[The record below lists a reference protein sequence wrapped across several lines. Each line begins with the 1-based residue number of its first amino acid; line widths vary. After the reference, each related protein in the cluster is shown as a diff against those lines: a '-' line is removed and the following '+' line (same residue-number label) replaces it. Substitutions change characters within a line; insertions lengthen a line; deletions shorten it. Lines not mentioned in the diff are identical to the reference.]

1 MTNTLI
7 TYYNLINKKVKEQNM
22 KRAKEFRRQAWNSI
36 RGKWGT
42 LVITY
47 LVYLVIFGCVGA
59 LSVIPSLGAVLG
71 SIVTLIITGPFSL
84 GLSIISLNIVRGDN
98 VTVNNL
104 FVGFKRFLDAFLA
117 NLINGILIALWSLLF
132 IIPGIIKGYSYS
144 MTYYI
149 LADNPSMTANDA
161 RKKSM
166 VIMRGNKWRLFC
178 LQLSFIGWLLLCVLT
193 LGILTLWISP
203 YIQTAT
209 AAFYEDISAP
219 LKANYDNMVEN
230 ENIAEDT

>member
-1 MTNTLI
+1 
-7 TYYNLINKKVKEQNM
+7 M

-42 LVITY
+42 LAITY
-47 LVYLVIFGCVGA
+47 LVYLVIFGCVGV

-203 YIQTAT
+203 YIQTTT

-230 ENIAEDT
+230 ENIAKDA

>member
-1 MTNTLI
+1 
-7 TYYNLINKKVKEQNM
+7 M

-36 RGKWGT
+36 SGKWGT

>member
-1 MTNTLI
+1 
-7 TYYNLINKKVKEQNM
+7 
-22 KRAKEFRRQAWNSI
+22 
-36 RGKWGT
+36 
-42 LVITY
+42 
-47 LVYLVIFGCVGA
+47 
-59 LSVIPSLGAVLG
+59 
-71 SIVTLIITGPFSL
+71 
-84 GLSIISLNIVRGDN
+84 
-98 VTVNNL
+98 
-104 FVGFKRFLDAFLA
+104 
-117 NLINGILIALWSLLF
+117 
-132 IIPGIIKGYSYS
+132 

-161 RKKSM
+161 RRKSM
-166 VIMRGNKWRLFC
+166 DIMRGNKWRLFC

>member
-1 MTNTLI
+1 
-7 TYYNLINKKVKEQNM
+7 M

-42 LVITY
+42 LAITY
-47 LVYLVIFGCVGA
+47 LVYFVIFGCVGA

-117 NLINGILIALWSLLF
+117 NLINGILIVLWSLLF
-132 IIPGIIKGYSYS
+132 IIPGIIKGYSCS

-166 VIMRGNKWRLFC
+166 DIMRGNKWRLFC

-203 YIQTAT
+203 YIQTTT

-230 ENIAEDT
+230 ENIAKDA

>member
-166 VIMRGNKWRLFC
+166 DIMRGNKWRLFC

-219 LKANYDNMVEN
+219 LKANYDNMVDN
-230 ENIAEDT
+230 EKIAEDT

>member
-1 MTNTLI
+1 M
-7 TYYNLINKKVKEQNM
+7 KK
-22 KRAKEFRRQAWNSI
+22 AKEFRRQAWNSI
-36 RGKWGT
+36 RGKRGS
-42 LVITY
+42 LVIPY

-166 VIMRGNKWRLFC
+166 DIMRGNKWRLFC

-230 ENIAEDT
+230 ENIAEDI

>member
-166 VIMRGNKWRLFC
+166 DIMRGNKWRLFC

>member
-1 MTNTLI
+1 
-7 TYYNLINKKVKEQNM
+7 M

-166 VIMRGNKWRLFC
+166 DIMRGNKWRLFC

-193 LGILTLWISP
+193 FGILTLWISP

>member
-1 MTNTLI
+1 
-7 TYYNLINKKVKEQNM
+7 M

-59 LSVIPSLGAVLG
+59 LSAIPSLGAVLG

-166 VIMRGNKWRLFC
+166 DIMRGNKWRLFC

>member
-1 MTNTLI
+1 
-7 TYYNLINKKVKEQNM
+7 M
-22 KRAKEFRRQAWNSI
+22 KRAKELRRQAWNSI

-166 VIMRGNKWRLFC
+166 DIMRGNKWRLFC
-178 LQLSFIGWLLLCVLT
+178 L
-193 LGILTLWISP
+193 
-203 YIQTAT
+203 
-209 AAFYEDISAP
+209 
-219 LKANYDNMVEN
+219 N
-230 ENIAEDT
+230 